1 MANIYN
7 IQQYLF
13 SIFDELEE
21 NGGELTPELEE
32 QLNITQE
39 QFKSKIKDYSNV
51 IKMLE
56 NDIAAIKEE
65 KARLNDLQ
73 KSKEKNM
80 ERLKKIMVEAIE
92 NFGDTTK
99 SGGKYVDY
107 GTGKVSVRNSQ
118 AIEVEE
124 DSVNR
129 FVNRLITSLKWYN
142 ENNQLHNGLV
152 DPIEVIAFANSKTQE
167 EEDDNVE
174 VDVYDTKDTENLSIS
189 VDLDIN
195 IPTLLTTEKGI
206 NLAKA
211 LLDYNIFSIK
221 AKADKKGIKD
231 EAKSEQHYIPVF
243 AKLVTNK
250 SISIK

>member
-7 IQQYLF
+7 IQQCLF

-65 KARLNDLQ
+65 KARLSDLQ

-152 DPIEVIAFANSKTQE
+152 DPNEVIAFANSKTQE
-167 EEDDNVE
+167 EENDNVE
-174 VDVYDTKDTENLSIS
+174 VDLYDTKDTENLSIS

-231 EAKSEQHYIPVF
+231 DAKSEQHYMPVF

>member
-1 MANIYN
+1 MTNIYN
-7 IQQYLF
+7 IQQSLF

-56 NDIAAIKEE
+56 SDIVAIKEE
-65 KARLNDLQ
+65 KARLSDLQ
-73 KSKEKNM
+73 KSKEKAI

-152 DPIEVIAFANSKTQE
+152 DPIDVIAFANSKTQE

-174 VDVYDTKDTENLSIS
+174 VDLYDTKDTENLAIS
-189 VDLDIN
+189 VDLDID

-231 EAKSEQHYIPVF
+231 EAKSEQHYMPVF

>member
-7 IQQYLF
+7 IQQSLF

-39 QFKSKIKDYSNV
+39 QFKSKIKDYSNI

-56 NDIAAIKEE
+56 TDITAIKEE
-65 KARLNDLQ
+65 KARLSDLQ
-73 KSKEKNM
+73 KSKEKNI

-99 SGGKYVDY
+99 AGGKYVDY

-152 DPIEVIAFANSKTQE
+152 DPNDVIAFANSKTQE

-174 VDVYDTKDTENLSIS
+174 VDLYDTKDTENLSIS

-231 EAKSEQHYIPVF
+231 EAKSEQHYMPVF

>member
-7 IQQYLF
+7 IQQSLF

-39 QFKSKIKDYSNV
+39 QFKSKIKDYSNI

-56 NDIAAIKEE
+56 SDITAIKKE
-65 KARLNDLQ
+65 KARLSDLQ
-73 KSKEKNM
+73 KSKEKNI

-99 SGGKYVDY
+99 AGGKYVDY

-152 DPIEVIAFANSKTQE
+152 DPIDVIAFANSKTQE
-167 EEDDNVE
+167 EEDDNIE
-174 VDVYDTKDTENLSIS
+174 VDVYNTKDTENLAIS

-231 EAKSEQHYIPVF
+231 EAKSEQHFMPVF

>member
-7 IQQYLF
+7 IQQSLF

-21 NGGELTPELEE
+21 NGGELTPEIEE

-80 ERLKKIMVEAIE
+80 ERLKKIMIEAIE

-174 VDVYDTKDTENLSIS
+174 VDLYDTKDTENLSIS

-231 EAKSEQHYIPVF
+231 DAKSEQHYMPVF

>member
-7 IQQYLF
+7 IQQSLF

-56 NDIAAIKEE
+56 TDITAIKEE
-65 KARLNDLQ
+65 KARLSDLQ
-73 KSKEKNM
+73 KSKEKNI

-99 SGGKYVDY
+99 AGGKYVDY

-129 FVNRLITSLKWYN
+129 FVNRLITSLKWHN

-152 DPIEVIAFANSKTQE
+152 DPNDVIAFANSKTQE

-174 VDVYDTKDTENLSIS
+174 VDLYDTKDTENLAIS
-189 VDLDIN
+189 VDLDID

-231 EAKSEQHYIPVF
+231 EAKSEQHFMPVF

>member
-1 MANIYN
+1 MTNIYN
-7 IQQYLF
+7 IQQSLF

-21 NGGELTPELEE
+21 NGGEFTPELEE

-39 QFKSKIKDYSNV
+39 QFKSIKDYSNV

-56 NDIAAIKEE
+56 SDITAIKEE
-65 KARLNDLQ
+65 KARLSDLQ
-73 KSKEKNM
+73 KSKEKNI

-99 SGGKYVDY
+99 AGGKYVDY

-152 DPIEVIAFANSKTQE
+152 NPIDVIAFANSKTQE

-174 VDVYDTKDTENLSIS
+174 VDVYDAKDTENLAIS

-231 EAKSEQHYIPVF
+231 EAKSEQHYMPVF

>member
-51 IKMLE
+51 VKMLE
-56 NDIAAIKEE
+56 TDITAIKEE
-65 KARLNDLQ
+65 KARLSDLQ
-73 KSKEKNM
+73 KSKEKNI

-129 FVNRLITSLKWYN
+129 FVNRLITSLKWHN

-152 DPIEVIAFANSKTQE
+152 DPSDIIAFANSKTQE
-167 EEDDNVE
+167 EENDNVE
-174 VDVYDTKDTENLSIS
+174 VDVYNAKDTENLSIS

-231 EAKSEQHYIPVF
+231 EAKSEQHYMPVF

>member
-7 IQQYLF
+7 IQQSLF

-21 NGGELTPELEE
+21 NGGDLTPELEE

-56 NDIAAIKEE
+56 SDIVAIKEE
-65 KARLNDLQ
+65 KARLSDLQ
-73 KSKEKNM
+73 KSKEKNI

-99 SGGKYVDY
+99 AGGKYVDY

-118 AIEVEE
+118 AIKVEE

-152 DPIEVIAFANSKTQE
+152 DPIDVIAFANSKTQE

-174 VDVYDTKDTENLSIS
+174 VDLYDTKDTENLAIS
-189 VDLDIN
+189 VDLDID

-231 EAKSEQHYIPVF
+231 EAKSEQHFMPVF

>member
-1 MANIYN
+1 MTNIYN

-39 QFKSKIKDYSNV
+39 QFKSKIKDYSNI

-56 NDIAAIKEE
+56 TDILAIKEE
-65 KARLNDLQ
+65 KARLSDLQ
-73 KSKEKNM
+73 KSKEKAI

-129 FVNRLITSLKWYN
+129 FVNRLITSLKWHN

-152 DPIEVIAFANSKTQE
+152 DPKEVIDFANSKTQE
-167 EEDDNVE
+167 EENDNVE
-174 VDVYDTKDTENLSIS
+174 VDVYNAKDTANLSIS

-211 LLDYNIFSIK
+211 LLDYNVFSIK

-231 EAKSEQHYIPVF
+231 EAKSEQHYMPVF

>member
-39 QFKSKIKDYSNV
+39 QFKSKIKDYSNI

-56 NDIAAIKEE
+56 TDITAIKEE
-65 KARLNDLQ
+65 KARLSDLQ
-73 KSKEKNM
+73 KSKEKNI

-107 GTGKVSVRNSQ
+107 GTGKVSIRNSQ

-129 FVNRLITSLKWYN
+129 FVNRVITSLKWYN
-142 ENNQLHNGLV
+142 ENNQLHNGLI
-152 DPIEVIAFANSKTQE
+152 DPNEVIDFANSKTQE
-167 EEDDNVE
+167 EENDNAE
-174 VDVYDTKDTENLSIS
+174 VDVYNAKDTENLAVS
-189 VDLDIN
+189 VDLDID

-231 EAKSEQHYIPVF
+231 EAKSEQHYMPVF

>member
-7 IQQYLF
+7 IQQSLF

-56 NDIAAIKEE
+56 SDIVAIKEE
-65 KARLNDLQ
+65 KARLSDLQ
-73 KSKEKNM
+73 KSKEKNI

-99 SGGKYVDY
+99 AGGKYVDY

-152 DPIEVIAFANSKTQE
+152 NPDDVIAFANSKTQE

-174 VDVYDTKDTENLSIS
+174 VDLYDTKDTENLAIS

-231 EAKSEQHYIPVF
+231 EAKSEQHYMPVF

>member
-1 MANIYN
+1 MTNIYN
-7 IQQYLF
+7 IQQSLF

-56 NDIAAIKEE
+56 TDITAIKEE
-65 KARLNDLQ
+65 KARLSDLQ
-73 KSKEKNM
+73 KSKEKNI

-99 SGGKYVDY
+99 AGGKYVDY

-231 EAKSEQHYIPVF
+231 EAKSEQHYMPVF

>member
-7 IQQYLF
+7 IQQSLF

-21 NGGELTPELEE
+21 NGGELTSELEE

-56 NDIAAIKEE
+56 TDVAAIKEE
-65 KARLNDLQ
+65 KARLSDFQ
-73 KSKEKNM
+73 KSKEKAI

-99 SGGKYVDY
+99 AGGKYVDY

-118 AIEVEE
+118 VVEVEE

-152 DPIEVIAFANSKTQE
+152 DPNDIISFANSKTQE
-167 EEDDNVE
+167 EENDDVE
-174 VDVYDTKDTENLSIS
+174 VDVYDAKDTANLSVS

-195 IPTLLTTEKGI
+195 IPTLLTTERGI

-211 LLDYNIFSIK
+211 LLDYNVFSIK

-231 EAKSEQHYIPVF
+231 DAKSEQHYMPVF

>member
-1 MANIYN
+1 MTNIYN
-7 IQQYLF
+7 IQQSLF

-21 NGGELTPELEE
+21 NGGEFTPELEE

-56 NDIAAIKEE
+56 TDITAIKEE
-65 KARLNDLQ
+65 KARLSDLQ
-73 KSKEKNM
+73 KSKEKNI

-99 SGGKYVDY
+99 AGGKYVDY

-152 DPIEVIAFANSKTQE
+152 DPVDVIAFANSKTQE
-167 EEDDNVE
+167 EENDNIE
-174 VDVYDTKDTENLSIS
+174 VDLYDTKDTENLAIS

-195 IPTLLTTEKGI
+195 IPTLLTTERGI

-231 EAKSEQHYIPVF
+231 EAKSEQHYMPVF

>member
-7 IQQYLF
+7 IQQSLF

-56 NDIAAIKEE
+56 TDVAAIKEE
-65 KARLNDLQ
+65 KARLSDFQ
-73 KSKEKNM
+73 KSKEKAI

-99 SGGKYVDY
+99 AGGKYVDY

-118 AIEVEE
+118 VIEVEE

-152 DPIEVIAFANSKTQE
+152 DPNDIISFANSKTQE
-167 EEDDNVE
+167 EENDDVE
-174 VDVYDTKDTENLSIS
+174 VDVYDAKDTANLSVS

-195 IPTLLTTEKGI
+195 IPTLLTTERGI

-211 LLDYNIFSIK
+211 LLDYNVFSIK

-231 EAKSEQHYIPVF
+231 DAKSEQHYMPVF

>member
-7 IQQYLF
+7 IQQSLF

-56 NDIAAIKEE
+56 TDVAAIKEE
-65 KARLNDLQ
+65 KARLSDFQ
-73 KSKEKNM
+73 KSKEKAI

-118 AIEVEE
+118 VVEVEE

-129 FVNRLITSLKWYN
+129 FVNRLITSLKWNN

-152 DPIEVIAFANSKTQE
+152 DPNEVIDFANSKTQE

-174 VDVYDTKDTENLSIS
+174 VDVYNAKDTANLSIS

-211 LLDYNIFSIK
+211 LLDYNVFSIK

-231 EAKSEQHYIPVF
+231 DAKSEQHYMPVF

>member
-51 IKMLE
+51 VKMLE
-56 NDIAAIKEE
+56 TDITAIKEE
-65 KARLNDLQ
+65 KARLSDLQ
-73 KSKEKNM
+73 KSKEKNI

-152 DPIEVIAFANSKTQE
+152 DPNDIIAFANSKTQE

-174 VDVYDTKDTENLSIS
+174 VDTYDAKDTENLAIS
-189 VDLDIN
+189 VDLDID

-221 AKADKKGIKD
+221 AKANKKGIKD
-231 EAKSEQHYIPVF
+231 KAKSEQHYMPVF

>member
-7 IQQYLF
+7 IQQSLF

-21 NGGELTPELEE
+21 NGGELTPELEK

-39 QFKSKIKDYSNV
+39 QFKSKIKDYSNI

-56 NDIAAIKEE
+56 TDITAIKEE
-65 KARLNDLQ
+65 KARLSDLQ
-73 KSKEKNM
+73 KSKEKNI

-99 SGGKYVDY
+99 AGGKYVDY

-152 DPIEVIAFANSKTQE
+152 DPIDVIAFANSKTQE

-174 VDVYDTKDTENLSIS
+174 VDLYDTKDTENLAIS
-189 VDLDIN
+189 VDLDID

-231 EAKSEQHYIPVF
+231 EAKSEQHFMPVF

>member
-1 MANIYN
+1 MTNIYN
-7 IQQYLF
+7 IQQSLF

-56 NDIAAIKEE
+56 TDITAIKEE
-65 KARLNDLQ
+65 KARLSDLQ
-73 KSKEKNM
+73 KSKEKNI

-99 SGGKYVDY
+99 TGGKYVDY
-107 GTGKVSVRNSQ
+107 GTGKVSIRNSQ

-152 DPIEVIAFANSKTQE
+152 DPIDVIAFANSKTQE

-174 VDVYDTKDTENLSIS
+174 VDLYDTKDTENLAIS
-189 VDLDIN
+189 VDLDID

-231 EAKSEQHYIPVF
+231 EAKSEQHFMPVF